1 MSTNLQTLVLN
12 ETDTVVSQMASR
24 NMLLGKFLSMP
35 AIRNDL
41 NSHLKLVSLAS
52 NQVLYELG
60 DRIDVVYFPIDSI
73 ISGLAIME
81 DGTTIETS
89 MAGREGMC
97 GMSTILSSGRSR
109 HWNWVLVS
117 GSAIQLEA
125 KLLDTLVAHNES
137 ALKAYLKC
145 YRSLITQTAQRCV
158 CNTRHTILERLC
170 CWLLMLHDRVGS
182 SNLKLTQEMIASR
195 VGARRAGITVAA
207 GMLQD
212 MGGIDY
218 RRGQLHIKDRN
229 VLEVT
234 VCECYTIMQADF
246 RPAPR
251 SAYSATSL

>member
-1 MSTNLQTLVLN
+1 MSTNPQTLVFN
-12 ETDTVVSQMASR
+12 ETDTLVCEMASE
-24 NMLLGKFLSMP
+24 NIFLGNLLSTP
-35 AIRNDL
+35 AIRNNL
-41 NSHLKLVSLAS
+41 VPHLRPVSLVA

-60 DRIDVVYFPIDSI
+60 DKMDLVYLPVDSV

-89 MAGREGMC
+89 MVGREGMC
-97 GMSTILSSGRSR
+97 GISTILGSGLSR
-109 HWNWVLVS
+109 QWNWVLVS
-117 GSAIQLEA
+117 GNAIQLEA
-125 KLLDTLVAHNES
+125 KLLDRLVVYNED
-137 ALKAYLKC
+137 ALKACLKC

-207 GMLQD
+207 GMLQE

-218 RRGQLHIKDRN
+218 RRGQLHIRNRN
-229 VLEVT
+229 VLELT
-234 VCECYTIMQADF
+234 VCECYTIMQAEF
-246 RPAPR
+246 KPCPP
-251 SAYSATSL
+251 AYSTTSL

>member
-1 MSTNLQTLVLN
+1 MSTNLQAFISH
-12 ETDTVVSQMASR
+12 EPDTIVGAMASQ
-24 NMLLGKFLSMP
+24 NMLLGTLLSTP
-35 AIRNDL
+35 AIRKDL
-41 NSHLKLVSLAS
+41 TPHLKLVSLGA

-60 DRIDVVYFPIDSI
+60 DNIDLVYFPVDSV

-97 GMSTILSSGRSR
+97 GISTILSSGRSR

-117 GSAIQLEA
+117 GTAIQLEA
-125 KLLDTLVAHNES
+125 KLLDRVVAHNED

-207 GMLQD
+207 GMLQE

-218 RRGQLHIKDRN
+218 RRGQLHISDRN

-234 VCECYTIMQADF
+234 VCECYSIMQADF
-246 RPAPR
+246 RIPR
-251 SAYSATSL
+251 LSTYSATSL